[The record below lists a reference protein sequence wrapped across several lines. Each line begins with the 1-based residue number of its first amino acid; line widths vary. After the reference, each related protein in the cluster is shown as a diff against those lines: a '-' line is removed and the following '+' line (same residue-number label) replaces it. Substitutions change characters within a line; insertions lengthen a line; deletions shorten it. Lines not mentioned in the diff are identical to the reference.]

1 MTFDISP
8 IAKDRMDLMAR
19 HIRRMPPLAIEGE
32 SRVWAV
38 FHPPSVFHADEDP
51 ENPNETYWEQDWF
64 FEEHS
69 FLALQMI
76 HQGRCYIK
84 TLLESYPAGYP
95 QHRVLSHVADAL
107 EMLNE
112 SPPDCSRYELRTLKQ
127 QAEFTARKALAGA
140 HTVSEENVQQFFEDL
155 LELELPEHIMI
166 SALSIGAGND
176 PILEHVLRNRIQFPQ
191 ATAPELTRQGIVDAI
206 GVKFP
211 PSHLGHLA
219 TVLGCSARNLKMP
232 PGPTI
237 TATELNAVV
246 AASRS
251 AGLPEHL
258 AQAVRRVLETS
269 CLEREAI

>member
-84 TLLESYPAGYP
+84 TLLESYPAGY
-95 QHRVLSHVADAL
+95 LIDD
-107 EMLNE
+107 N
-112 SPPDCSRYELRTLKQ
+112 
-127 QAEFTARKALAGA
+127 
-140 HTVSEENVQQFFEDL
+140 
-155 LELELPEHIMI
+155 
-166 SALSIGAGND
+166 
-176 PILEHVLRNRIQFPQ
+176 
-191 ATAPELTRQGIVDAI
+191 
-206 GVKFP
+206 
-211 PSHLGHLA
+211 
-219 TVLGCSARNLKMP
+219 
-232 PGPTI
+232 
-237 TATELNAVV
+237 
-246 AASRS
+246 
-251 AGLPEHL
+251 
-258 AQAVRRVLETS
+258 
-269 CLEREAI
+269 